1 MDIFQEDNVP
11 LCSLENVTEGI
22 FVLDSCCLLVPKE
35 ELQHSIINEQEM
47 QPWGRNQTIYL
58 PFQETAVYLKIYTM
72 STFPDPD
79 MS

>member
-11 LCSLENVTEGI
+11 LGSLENVTEGI

-47 QPWGRNQTIYL
+47 QP
-58 PFQETAVYLKIYTM
+58 
-72 STFPDPD
+72 
-79 MS
+79 